1 MSGPDVT
8 KTAPQPPVADDAT
21 RTGPG
26 VVTDGTR
33 TQPQVA
39 LPAVPALAPPGY
51 EVLGELGRGG
61 MGVVYHVRHA
71 NLNRPAALKTTLAGV
86 KPERKELF
94 RFLAEAETVAAVR
107 HPHVVQVYDFGEFDG
122 RPFLALELCPN
133 GTLTERLKGSG
144 KLSPRSAAALVAK
157 LAAAVQAAHDQGIVH
172 RDLKPSNVLLDSVA
186 EPNATDFGLAKTAGA
201 TARTNSH

>member
-1 MSGPDVT
+1 MPDFD
-8 KTAPQPPVADDAT
+8 PT
-21 RTGPG
+21 RTGPALEPPG
-26 VVTDGTR
+26 DVTHTLVQDSPESTR
-33 TQPQVA
+33 TLGPTPSGTSA
-39 LPAVPALAPPGY
+39 TAPPGY
-51 EVLGELGRGG
+51 EILGELGRGG

-71 NLNRPAALKTTLAGV
+71 KLNRPAALKTTLAGV
-86 KPERKELF
+86 KPEGKELF

-107 HPHVVQVYDFGEFDG
+107 HPHVVQVYDFGEYDG